1 MLVDILRLVFIAGG
15 LVFIFMLVQ
24 ACWQK
29 RCNGTFES
37 TPFWPVALI
46 GGVANF
52 LDTLGVGSFAV
63 KTACYKQF
71 KLIDDRLLPGT
82 LNGQCVLPT
91 VTQSLIF
98 VGAVAV
104 EPLTLISM
112 MIAAAAGA
120 AWGARHVASFDR
132 QTIRLVMA
140 VSLLVVAGLIFA
152 GLLGLFPVGG
162 DAMGL
167 TGYKLGIALFGN
179 FIFGVLMSTNALLP
193 SFMQSLMGYS
203 ALQSGLTAMPRG
215 VASLL
220 AFLVVPWFM
229 TRFSSRVLILV
240 GLGLTLAA
248 GWRMSGFDLSM
259 TAGPIMAAL
268 FVQGWGSGLLF
279 TPLGVQAFATID
291 PKYRTDAS
299 IVSAMMRNLGGS
311 AIISIMQA
319 LLLRDASLA
328 HARLAERVA
337 GGDPVMPWALPKA
350 MDPATLTGLQS
361 LNAEVTRQ
369 ASMISYVNIFSL
381 MIPTILVLTPL
392 VFLIG
397 RDRLRAPMVAHSE

>member
-1 MLVDILRLVFIAGG
+1 MLVDILRIIFIVGG
-15 LVFIFMLVQ
+15 LAFVFMLVQ

-29 RCNGTFES
+29 RCNGTLES

-71 KLIDDRLLPGT
+71 KLIDDRVLPGT

-98 VGAVAV
+98 IGAVAV

-140 VSLLVVAGLIFA
+140 ISLLVVAGLIFA

-167 TGYKLGIALFGN
+167 GGYKLAIALLGN
-179 FIFGVLMSTNALLP
+179 FIFGVLMNVGIGLFAPCMTLVYLLGMNP
-193 SFMQSLMGYS
+193 
-203 ALQSGLTAMPRG
+203 
-215 VASLL
+215 
-220 AFLVVPWFM
+220 
-229 TRFSSRVLILV
+229 
-240 GLGLTLAA
+240 LAA
-248 GWRMSGFDLSM
+248 FPIMMGSTAVLSVFSAGTFIRKGAFDAKAVL
-259 TAGPIMAAL
+259 AVAIFGPIGVVLAAML
-268 FVQGWGSGLLF
+268 VKSMDMEMLKWLVAFIVIYTSWTMYASWRAARRSPVQ
-279 TPLGVQAFATID
+279 
-291 PKYRTDAS
+291 
-299 IVSAMMRNLGGS
+299 
-311 AIISIMQA
+311 
-319 LLLRDASLA
+319 LA
-328 HARLAERVA
+328 VERA
-337 GGDPVMPWALPKA
+337 G
-350 MDPATLTGLQS
+350 
-361 LNAEVTRQ
+361 
-369 ASMISYVNIFSL
+369 
-381 MIPTILVLTPL
+381 
-392 VFLIG
+392 
-397 RDRLRAPMVAHSE
+397 

>member
-1 MLVDILRLVFIAGG
+1 MLVDILRIIFIAGG
-15 LVFIFMLVQ
+15 LAFVFMLVQ

-29 RCNGTFES
+29 KCNGTLES

-98 VGAVAV
+98 IGAVAV

-140 VSLLVVAGLIFA
+140 ISLLVVAGLIFA

-167 TGYKLGIALFGN
+167 SGYKLAIALLGN
-179 FIFGVLMSTNALLP
+179 FIFGGLMNVGIGLFAPCMTLVYLLGMNP
-193 SFMQSLMGYS
+193 
-203 ALQSGLTAMPRG
+203 
-215 VASLL
+215 
-220 AFLVVPWFM
+220 
-229 TRFSSRVLILV
+229 
-240 GLGLTLAA
+240 LAA
-248 GWRMSGFDLSM
+248 FPIMMGSTAVLSVFSAGTFIRKGAFDAKAVL
-259 TAGPIMAAL
+259 AVAIFGPIGVVLAAML
-268 FVQGWGSGLLF
+268 VKSMDMEMLKWL
-279 TPLGVQAFATID
+279 VAFIVIYTSWTM
-291 PKYRTDAS
+291 YAS
-299 IVSAMMRNLGGS
+299 WRA
-311 AIISIMQA
+311 
-319 LLLRDASLA
+319 
-328 HARLAERVA
+328 AR
-337 GGDPVMPWALPKA
+337 
-350 MDPATLTGLQS
+350 
-361 LNAEVTRQ
+361 
-369 ASMISYVNIFSL
+369 
-381 MIPTILVLTPL
+381 
-392 VFLIG
+392 
-397 RDRLRAPMVAHSE
+397 RAPVQLAVESAG

>member
-24 ACWQK
+24 ACWRKKQS
-29 RCNGTFES
+29 GSFEA

-71 KLIDDRLLPGT
+71 KLIDDRVLPGT

-112 MIAAAAGA
+112 MMAAAAGA

-140 VSLLVVAGLIFA
+140 ISLLVVAGLIFA

-167 TGYKLGIALFGN
+167 SGYKLAIALLGN
-179 FIFGVLMSTNALLP
+179 FIFGVLMNVGIGLFAPCMTLVYLLGMNP
-193 SFMQSLMGYS
+193 
-203 ALQSGLTAMPRG
+203 
-215 VASLL
+215 
-220 AFLVVPWFM
+220 
-229 TRFSSRVLILV
+229 
-240 GLGLTLAA
+240 LAA
-248 GWRMSGFDLSM
+248 F
-259 TAGPIMAAL
+259 PIMM
-268 FVQGWGSGLLF
+268 GSTAVLSVFSAGTFIRKGAFDAKAVLAVAIF
-279 TPLGVQAFATID
+279 GPLGVVLAAMLVKSMDMEMLKWLVAFIVIYTSWTM
-291 PKYRTDAS
+291 YAS
-299 IVSAMMRNLGGS
+299 WRAARRSPVQLTVESAG
-311 AIISIMQA
+311 
-319 LLLRDASLA
+319 
-328 HARLAERVA
+328 
-337 GGDPVMPWALPKA
+337 
-350 MDPATLTGLQS
+350 
-361 LNAEVTRQ
+361 
-369 ASMISYVNIFSL
+369 
-381 MIPTILVLTPL
+381 
-392 VFLIG
+392 
-397 RDRLRAPMVAHSE
+397 

>member
-29 RCNGTFES
+29 RCKGTFES

-162 DAMGL
+162 EAMGL
-167 TGYKLGIALFGN
+167 SGYKLVIALIGN
-179 FIFGVLMSTNALLP
+179 FIFGVLMNVGIGLFAPCMTLVYLLGMNP
-193 SFMQSLMGYS
+193 
-203 ALQSGLTAMPRG
+203 
-215 VASLL
+215 
-220 AFLVVPWFM
+220 
-229 TRFSSRVLILV
+229 
-240 GLGLTLAA
+240 LAA
-248 GWRMSGFDLSM
+248 F
-259 TAGPIMAAL
+259 PIMMGSTAVLSVFSAGTFIRKGAFDAKAVLAVAIFGPVGVVLAAML
-268 FVQGWGSGLLF
+268 VKSMDMEMLKWL
-279 TPLGVQAFATID
+279 VAFIVIYTSWTM
-291 PKYRTDAS
+291 YAS
-299 IVSAMMRNLGGS
+299 WRAARRPSA
-311 AIISIMQA
+311 Q
-319 LLLRDASLA
+319 LA
-328 HARLAERVA
+328 ADIA
-337 GGDPVMPWALPKA
+337 G
-350 MDPATLTGLQS
+350 
-361 LNAEVTRQ
+361 
-369 ASMISYVNIFSL
+369 
-381 MIPTILVLTPL
+381 
-392 VFLIG
+392 
-397 RDRLRAPMVAHSE
+397 

>member
-24 ACWQK
+24 ACWRKKQS
-29 RCNGTFES
+29 GSFEA

-71 KLIDDRLLPGT
+71 KLIDDRVLPGT

-104 EPLTLISM
+104 DPLTLISM
-112 MIAAAAGA
+112 MMAAAAGA

-140 VSLLVVAGLIFA
+140 ISLLVVAGLIFA

-167 TGYKLGIALFGN
+167 SGYKLAIALLGN
-179 FIFGVLMSTNALLP
+179 FIFGVLMNVGIGLFAPCMTLVYLLGMNP
-193 SFMQSLMGYS
+193 
-203 ALQSGLTAMPRG
+203 
-215 VASLL
+215 
-220 AFLVVPWFM
+220 
-229 TRFSSRVLILV
+229 
-240 GLGLTLAA
+240 LAA
-248 GWRMSGFDLSM
+248 FPIMMGSTAVLSVFSAGTFIRKGAFDAKAVL
-259 TAGPIMAAL
+259 AVAIFGPIGVVLAAML
-268 FVQGWGSGLLF
+268 VKSMDMEMLKWLVAFIVIYTSWTMYASWRAARRSPVQLA
-279 TPLGVQAFATID
+279 VE
-291 PKYRTDAS
+291 
-299 IVSAMMRNLGGS
+299 SAG
-311 AIISIMQA
+311 
-319 LLLRDASLA
+319 
-328 HARLAERVA
+328 
-337 GGDPVMPWALPKA
+337 
-350 MDPATLTGLQS
+350 
-361 LNAEVTRQ
+361 
-369 ASMISYVNIFSL
+369 
-381 MIPTILVLTPL
+381 
-392 VFLIG
+392 
-397 RDRLRAPMVAHSE
+397 

>member
-29 RCNGTFES
+29 RCNGTFEF

-162 DAMGL
+162 EAMGL
-167 TGYKLGIALFGN
+167 SGYKLVIALIGN
-179 FIFGVLMSTNALLP
+179 FIFGVLMNVGIGLFAPCMTLVYLLGMNP
-193 SFMQSLMGYS
+193 
-203 ALQSGLTAMPRG
+203 
-215 VASLL
+215 
-220 AFLVVPWFM
+220 
-229 TRFSSRVLILV
+229 
-240 GLGLTLAA
+240 LAA
-248 GWRMSGFDLSM
+248 F
-259 TAGPIMAAL
+259 PIMMGSTAVLSVFSAGTFIRKGAFDAKAVLAVAIFGPVGVVLAAML
-268 FVQGWGSGLLF
+268 VKSMDMAMLKWLVAFIVIYTSWTMYASWRAARRPSVQ
-279 TPLGVQAFATID
+279 
-291 PKYRTDAS
+291 
-299 IVSAMMRNLGGS
+299 
-311 AIISIMQA
+311 
-319 LLLRDASLA
+319 LA
-328 HARLAERVA
+328 ADIA
-337 GGDPVMPWALPKA
+337 G
-350 MDPATLTGLQS
+350 
-361 LNAEVTRQ
+361 
-369 ASMISYVNIFSL
+369 
-381 MIPTILVLTPL
+381 
-392 VFLIG
+392 
-397 RDRLRAPMVAHSE
+397 

>member
-112 MIAAAAGA
+112 IIAAAAGA

-162 DAMGL
+162 EAMGL
-167 TGYKLGIALFGN
+167 SGYKLVIALIGN
-179 FIFGVLMSTNALLP
+179 FIFGVLMNVGIGLFAPCMTLVYLLGMNP
-193 SFMQSLMGYS
+193 
-203 ALQSGLTAMPRG
+203 
-215 VASLL
+215 
-220 AFLVVPWFM
+220 
-229 TRFSSRVLILV
+229 
-240 GLGLTLAA
+240 LAA
-248 GWRMSGFDLSM
+248 F
-259 TAGPIMAAL
+259 PIMMGSTAVLSVFSAGTFIRKGAFDAKAVLAVAIFGPVGVVLAAML
-268 FVQGWGSGLLF
+268 VKSMDMEMLKWLVAFIVIYTSWTMYASWRAARRSPVQL
-279 TPLGVQAFATID
+279 TVE
-291 PKYRTDAS
+291 
-299 IVSAMMRNLGGS
+299 SAG
-311 AIISIMQA
+311 
-319 LLLRDASLA
+319 
-328 HARLAERVA
+328 
-337 GGDPVMPWALPKA
+337 
-350 MDPATLTGLQS
+350 
-361 LNAEVTRQ
+361 
-369 ASMISYVNIFSL
+369 
-381 MIPTILVLTPL
+381 
-392 VFLIG
+392 
-397 RDRLRAPMVAHSE
+397 

>member
-24 ACWQK
+24 ACWRKKQS
-29 RCNGTFES
+29 GSFEA

-71 KLIDDRLLPGT
+71 KLIDDRVLPGT

-112 MIAAAAGA
+112 MMAAAAGA

-140 VSLLVVAGLIFA
+140 ISLLVVAGLIFA

-167 TGYKLGIALFGN
+167 SGYKLAIALLGN
-179 FIFGVLMSTNALLP
+179 FIFGVLMNVGIGLFAPCMTLVYLLGMNP
-193 SFMQSLMGYS
+193 
-203 ALQSGLTAMPRG
+203 
-215 VASLL
+215 
-220 AFLVVPWFM
+220 
-229 TRFSSRVLILV
+229 
-240 GLGLTLAA
+240 LAA
-248 GWRMSGFDLSM
+248 FPIMMGSTAVLSVFSAGTFIRKGAFDAKAVL
-259 TAGPIMAAL
+259 AVAIFGPIGVVLAAML
-268 FVQGWGSGLLF
+268 VKSMDMEMLKWLVAFIVIYTSWTMYASWRAARRSPVQLA
-279 TPLGVQAFATID
+279 VE
-291 PKYRTDAS
+291 
-299 IVSAMMRNLGGS
+299 SAG
-311 AIISIMQA
+311 
-319 LLLRDASLA
+319 
-328 HARLAERVA
+328 
-337 GGDPVMPWALPKA
+337 
-350 MDPATLTGLQS
+350 
-361 LNAEVTRQ
+361 
-369 ASMISYVNIFSL
+369 
-381 MIPTILVLTPL
+381 
-392 VFLIG
+392 
-397 RDRLRAPMVAHSE
+397 

>member
-1 MLVDILRLVFIAGG
+1 MLVDILRIIFIAGG
-15 LVFIFMLVQ
+15 LAFVFMLVQ

-29 RCNGTFES
+29 RCNGTLES

-71 KLIDDRLLPGT
+71 KLIDDRVLPGT

-98 VGAVAV
+98 IGAVAV

-140 VSLLVVAGLIFA
+140 ISLLVVAGLIFA

-167 TGYKLGIALFGN
+167 SGYKLAIALLGN
-179 FIFGVLMSTNALLP
+179 FIFGVLMNVGIGLFAPCMTLVYLLGMNP
-193 SFMQSLMGYS
+193 
-203 ALQSGLTAMPRG
+203 
-215 VASLL
+215 
-220 AFLVVPWFM
+220 
-229 TRFSSRVLILV
+229 
-240 GLGLTLAA
+240 LAA
-248 GWRMSGFDLSM
+248 FPIMMGSTAVLSVFSAGTFIRKGAFDAKAVL
-259 TAGPIMAAL
+259 AVAIFGPIGVVLAAML
-268 FVQGWGSGLLF
+268 VKSMDMEMLKWLVAFIVIYTSWTMYASWRAARRSPVQ
-279 TPLGVQAFATID
+279 
-291 PKYRTDAS
+291 
-299 IVSAMMRNLGGS
+299 
-311 AIISIMQA
+311 
-319 LLLRDASLA
+319 LA
-328 HARLAERVA
+328 VERA
-337 GGDPVMPWALPKA
+337 G
-350 MDPATLTGLQS
+350 
-361 LNAEVTRQ
+361 
-369 ASMISYVNIFSL
+369 
-381 MIPTILVLTPL
+381 
-392 VFLIG
+392 
-397 RDRLRAPMVAHSE
+397 

>member
-15 LVFIFMLVQ
+15 LVFVFMLVQ
-24 ACWQK
+24 ACWRKKQS
-29 RCNGTFES
+29 GSFEA

-71 KLIDDRLLPGT
+71 KLIDDRVLPGT

-112 MIAAAAGA
+112 MMAAAAGA

-140 VSLLVVAGLIFA
+140 ISLLVVAGLIFA

-167 TGYKLGIALFGN
+167 SGYKLAIALLGN
-179 FIFGVLMSTNALLP
+179 FIFGVLMNVGIGLFAPCMTLVYLLGMNP
-193 SFMQSLMGYS
+193 
-203 ALQSGLTAMPRG
+203 
-215 VASLL
+215 
-220 AFLVVPWFM
+220 
-229 TRFSSRVLILV
+229 
-240 GLGLTLAA
+240 LAA
-248 GWRMSGFDLSM
+248 FPIMMGSTAVLSVFSAGTFIRKGAFDAKAVL
-259 TAGPIMAAL
+259 AVAIFGPIGVMLAAML
-268 FVQGWGSGLLF
+268 VKSMDMEMLKWLVAFIVIYTSWTMYASWRAARRSPVQL
-279 TPLGVQAFATID
+279 TVE
-291 PKYRTDAS
+291 
-299 IVSAMMRNLGGS
+299 SAG
-311 AIISIMQA
+311 
-319 LLLRDASLA
+319 
-328 HARLAERVA
+328 
-337 GGDPVMPWALPKA
+337 
-350 MDPATLTGLQS
+350 
-361 LNAEVTRQ
+361 
-369 ASMISYVNIFSL
+369 
-381 MIPTILVLTPL
+381 
-392 VFLIG
+392 
-397 RDRLRAPMVAHSE
+397 

>member
-1 MLVDILRLVFIAGG
+1 MLVDILRIIFITGG
-15 LVFIFMLVQ
+15 LAFVFMLVQ

-29 RCNGTFES
+29 RCNGTLES

-71 KLIDDRLLPGT
+71 KLIDDRVLPGT

-98 VGAVAV
+98 IGAVAV

-140 VSLLVVAGLIFA
+140 ISLLVVAGLIFA

-167 TGYKLGIALFGN
+167 SGYKLAIALLGN
-179 FIFGVLMSTNALLP
+179 FIFGVLMNVGIGLFAPCMTLVYLLGMNP
-193 SFMQSLMGYS
+193 
-203 ALQSGLTAMPRG
+203 
-215 VASLL
+215 
-220 AFLVVPWFM
+220 
-229 TRFSSRVLILV
+229 
-240 GLGLTLAA
+240 LAA
-248 GWRMSGFDLSM
+248 FPIMMGSTAVLSVFSAGTFIRKGAFDAKAVL
-259 TAGPIMAAL
+259 AVAIFGPIGVVLAAML
-268 FVQGWGSGLLF
+268 VKSMDMEMLKWLVAFIVIYTSWTMYASWRAARRSPVQLA
-279 TPLGVQAFATID
+279 VE
-291 PKYRTDAS
+291 
-299 IVSAMMRNLGGS
+299 SAG
-311 AIISIMQA
+311 
-319 LLLRDASLA
+319 
-328 HARLAERVA
+328 
-337 GGDPVMPWALPKA
+337 
-350 MDPATLTGLQS
+350 
-361 LNAEVTRQ
+361 
-369 ASMISYVNIFSL
+369 
-381 MIPTILVLTPL
+381 
-392 VFLIG
+392 
-397 RDRLRAPMVAHSE
+397 

>member
-24 ACWQK
+24 ACWRKKQS
-29 RCNGTFES
+29 GSFEA

-71 KLIDDRLLPGT
+71 KLIDDRVLPGT

-104 EPLTLISM
+104 EPLTLLSM
-112 MIAAAAGA
+112 MMAAAAGA

-140 VSLLVVAGLIFA
+140 ISLLVVAGLIFA

-167 TGYKLGIALFGN
+167 SGYKLAIALLGN
-179 FIFGVLMSTNALLP
+179 FIFGVLMNVGIGLFAPCMTLVYLLGMNP
-193 SFMQSLMGYS
+193 
-203 ALQSGLTAMPRG
+203 
-215 VASLL
+215 
-220 AFLVVPWFM
+220 
-229 TRFSSRVLILV
+229 
-240 GLGLTLAA
+240 LAA
-248 GWRMSGFDLSM
+248 FPIMMGSTAVLSVFSAGTFIRKGAFDAKAVL
-259 TAGPIMAAL
+259 AVAIFGPIGVVLAAML
-268 FVQGWGSGLLF
+268 VKSMDMEMLKWLVAFIVIYTSWTMYASWRAARRSSVQLA
-279 TPLGVQAFATID
+279 VE
-291 PKYRTDAS
+291 
-299 IVSAMMRNLGGS
+299 SAG
-311 AIISIMQA
+311 
-319 LLLRDASLA
+319 
-328 HARLAERVA
+328 
-337 GGDPVMPWALPKA
+337 
-350 MDPATLTGLQS
+350 
-361 LNAEVTRQ
+361 
-369 ASMISYVNIFSL
+369 
-381 MIPTILVLTPL
+381 
-392 VFLIG
+392 
-397 RDRLRAPMVAHSE
+397 

>member
-24 ACWQK
+24 ACWRKKQS
-29 RCNGTFES
+29 GSFEA

-71 KLIDDRLLPGT
+71 KLIDDRVLPGT

-104 EPLTLISM
+104 DPLTLISM
-112 MIAAAAGA
+112 MMAAAAGA

-140 VSLLVVAGLIFA
+140 ISLLVVAGLIFA

-167 TGYKLGIALFGN
+167 NGYKLAIALLGN
-179 FIFGVLMSTNALLP
+179 FIFGVLMNVGIGLFAPCMTLVYLLGMNPLAAFPIMMGSTAVL
-193 SFMQSLMGYS
+193 SVFS
-203 ALQSGLTAMPRG
+203 AGTFIRKGAFDAKAVLAVAIFGPIGVVLAAMLVKSMDMEMLKWL
-215 VASLL
+215 VAFIVIYTSWTMY
-220 AFLVVPWFM
+220 ASWRAARRSPVQ
-229 TRFSSRVLILV
+229 
-240 GLGLTLAA
+240 LTLESA
-248 GWRMSGFDLSM
+248 G
-259 TAGPIMAAL
+259 
-268 FVQGWGSGLLF
+268 
-279 TPLGVQAFATID
+279 
-291 PKYRTDAS
+291 
-299 IVSAMMRNLGGS
+299 
-311 AIISIMQA
+311 
-319 LLLRDASLA
+319 
-328 HARLAERVA
+328 
-337 GGDPVMPWALPKA
+337 
-350 MDPATLTGLQS
+350 
-361 LNAEVTRQ
+361 
-369 ASMISYVNIFSL
+369 
-381 MIPTILVLTPL
+381 
-392 VFLIG
+392 
-397 RDRLRAPMVAHSE
+397 

>member
-24 ACWQK
+24 ACWRKKQS
-29 RCNGTFES
+29 GSFET

-71 KLIDDRLLPGT
+71 KLIDDRVLPGT

-112 MIAAAAGA
+112 MMAAAAGA

-140 VSLLVVAGLIFA
+140 ISLLVVAGLIFA

-167 TGYKLGIALFGN
+167 SGYKLAIALLGN
-179 FIFGVLMSTNALLP
+179 FIFGVLMNVGIGLFAPCMTLVYLLGMNP
-193 SFMQSLMGYS
+193 
-203 ALQSGLTAMPRG
+203 
-215 VASLL
+215 
-220 AFLVVPWFM
+220 
-229 TRFSSRVLILV
+229 
-240 GLGLTLAA
+240 LAA
-248 GWRMSGFDLSM
+248 FPIMMGSTAVLSVFSAGTFIRKGAFDAKAVL
-259 TAGPIMAAL
+259 AVAIFGPIGVVLAAML
-268 FVQGWGSGLLF
+268 VKSMDMEMLKWLVAFIVIYTSWTMYASWRAARRSPVQL
-279 TPLGVQAFATID
+279 TVE
-291 PKYRTDAS
+291 
-299 IVSAMMRNLGGS
+299 SAG
-311 AIISIMQA
+311 
-319 LLLRDASLA
+319 
-328 HARLAERVA
+328 
-337 GGDPVMPWALPKA
+337 
-350 MDPATLTGLQS
+350 
-361 LNAEVTRQ
+361 
-369 ASMISYVNIFSL
+369 
-381 MIPTILVLTPL
+381 
-392 VFLIG
+392 
-397 RDRLRAPMVAHSE
+397 

>member
-24 ACWQK
+24 ACWRKKQS
-29 RCNGTFES
+29 GSFET

-71 KLIDDRLLPGT
+71 KLIDDRVLPGT

-104 EPLTLISM
+104 DPLTLISM
-112 MIAAAAGA
+112 MMAAAAGA

-140 VSLLVVAGLIFA
+140 ISLLVVAGLIFA

-167 TGYKLGIALFGN
+167 SGYKLAIALLGN
-179 FIFGVLMSTNALLP
+179 FIFGVLMNVGIGLFAPCMTLVYLLGMNP
-193 SFMQSLMGYS
+193 
-203 ALQSGLTAMPRG
+203 
-215 VASLL
+215 
-220 AFLVVPWFM
+220 
-229 TRFSSRVLILV
+229 
-240 GLGLTLAA
+240 LAA
-248 GWRMSGFDLSM
+248 FPIMMGSTAVLSVFSAGTFIRKGAFDAKAVL
-259 TAGPIMAAL
+259 AVAIFGPIGVVLAAML
-268 FVQGWGSGLLF
+268 VKSMDMEMLKWLVAFIVIYTSWTMYASWRAARRSPVQLA
-279 TPLGVQAFATID
+279 VE
-291 PKYRTDAS
+291 
-299 IVSAMMRNLGGS
+299 SAG
-311 AIISIMQA
+311 
-319 LLLRDASLA
+319 
-328 HARLAERVA
+328 
-337 GGDPVMPWALPKA
+337 
-350 MDPATLTGLQS
+350 
-361 LNAEVTRQ
+361 
-369 ASMISYVNIFSL
+369 
-381 MIPTILVLTPL
+381 
-392 VFLIG
+392 
-397 RDRLRAPMVAHSE
+397 

>member
-1 MLVDILRLVFIAGG
+1 MLVDILRIIFIAGG
-15 LVFIFMLVQ
+15 LAFVFMLVQ

-29 RCNGTFES
+29 RCNGTLES

-71 KLIDDRLLPGT
+71 KLIDDRVLPGT

-98 VGAVAV
+98 IGAVAV

-140 VSLLVVAGLIFA
+140 ISLLVVAGLIFA

-167 TGYKLGIALFGN
+167 GGYKLAIALLGN
-179 FIFGVLMSTNALLP
+179 FIFGVLMNVGIGLFAPCMTLVYLLGMNP
-193 SFMQSLMGYS
+193 
-203 ALQSGLTAMPRG
+203 
-215 VASLL
+215 
-220 AFLVVPWFM
+220 
-229 TRFSSRVLILV
+229 
-240 GLGLTLAA
+240 LAA
-248 GWRMSGFDLSM
+248 FPIMMGSTAVLSVFSAGTFIRKGAFDAKAVL
-259 TAGPIMAAL
+259 AVAIFGPIGVVLAAML
-268 FVQGWGSGLLF
+268 VKSMDMEMLKWL
-279 TPLGVQAFATID
+279 VAFIVIYTSWTM
-291 PKYRTDAS
+291 YAS
-299 IVSAMMRNLGGS
+299 WRA
-311 AIISIMQA
+311 
-319 LLLRDASLA
+319 
-328 HARLAERVA
+328 AR
-337 GGDPVMPWALPKA
+337 
-350 MDPATLTGLQS
+350 
-361 LNAEVTRQ
+361 
-369 ASMISYVNIFSL
+369 
-381 MIPTILVLTPL
+381 
-392 VFLIG
+392 
-397 RDRLRAPMVAHSE
+397 RAPVQLAVESAG

>member
-24 ACWQK
+24 ACWRKKQS
-29 RCNGTFES
+29 GSFEA

-71 KLIDDRLLPGT
+71 KLIDDRVLPGT

-112 MIAAAAGA
+112 MMAAAAGA

-140 VSLLVVAGLIFA
+140 ISLLVVAGLIFA

-167 TGYKLGIALFGN
+167 SGYKLAIALLGN
-179 FIFGVLMSTNALLP
+179 FIFGVLMNVGIGLFAPCMTLVYLLGMNP
-193 SFMQSLMGYS
+193 
-203 ALQSGLTAMPRG
+203 
-215 VASLL
+215 
-220 AFLVVPWFM
+220 
-229 TRFSSRVLILV
+229 
-240 GLGLTLAA
+240 LAA
-248 GWRMSGFDLSM
+248 FPIMMGSTAVLSVFSAGTFIRKGAFDAKAVL
-259 TAGPIMAAL
+259 AVAIFGPIGVVLAAML
-268 FVQGWGSGLLF
+268 VKSMDMEMLKWL
-279 TPLGVQAFATID
+279 VAFIVIYTSWTM
-291 PKYRTDAS
+291 YAS
-299 IVSAMMRNLGGS
+299 WRA
-311 AIISIMQA
+311 
-319 LLLRDASLA
+319 
-328 HARLAERVA
+328 AR
-337 GGDPVMPWALPKA
+337 
-350 MDPATLTGLQS
+350 
-361 LNAEVTRQ
+361 
-369 ASMISYVNIFSL
+369 
-381 MIPTILVLTPL
+381 
-392 VFLIG
+392 
-397 RDRLRAPMVAHSE
+397 RAPVQLAVESAG

>member
-24 ACWQK
+24 ACWRKKQS
-29 RCNGTFES
+29 GSFEA

-71 KLIDDRLLPGT
+71 KLIDDRVLPGT

-112 MIAAAAGA
+112 MMAAAAGA

-140 VSLLVVAGLIFA
+140 ISLLVVAGLIFA

-167 TGYKLGIALFGN
+167 SGYKLAIALLGN
-179 FIFGVLMSTNALLP
+179 FIFGVLMNVGIGLFAPCMTLVYLLGMNP
-193 SFMQSLMGYS
+193 
-203 ALQSGLTAMPRG
+203 
-215 VASLL
+215 
-220 AFLVVPWFM
+220 
-229 TRFSSRVLILV
+229 
-240 GLGLTLAA
+240 LAA
-248 GWRMSGFDLSM
+248 FPIMMGSTAVLSVFSAGTFIRKGAFDAKAVL
-259 TAGPIMAAL
+259 AVAIFGPIGVVLAAML
-268 FVQGWGSGLLF
+268 VKSMDMEMLKWLVAFIVIYTSWTMYASWRAARRSLVQL
-279 TPLGVQAFATID
+279 TVE
-291 PKYRTDAS
+291 
-299 IVSAMMRNLGGS
+299 SAG
-311 AIISIMQA
+311 
-319 LLLRDASLA
+319 
-328 HARLAERVA
+328 
-337 GGDPVMPWALPKA
+337 
-350 MDPATLTGLQS
+350 
-361 LNAEVTRQ
+361 
-369 ASMISYVNIFSL
+369 
-381 MIPTILVLTPL
+381 
-392 VFLIG
+392 
-397 RDRLRAPMVAHSE
+397 

>member
-24 ACWQK
+24 ACWRKKQS
-29 RCNGTFES
+29 GSFEA

-71 KLIDDRLLPGT
+71 KLIDDRVLPGT

-104 EPLTLISM
+104 DPLTLISM
-112 MIAAAAGA
+112 MMAAAAGA

-140 VSLLVVAGLIFA
+140 ISLLVVAGLIFA

-167 TGYKLGIALFGN
+167 SGYKLAIALLGN
-179 FIFGVLMSTNALLP
+179 FIFGVLMNVGIGLFAPCMTLVYLLGMNP
-193 SFMQSLMGYS
+193 
-203 ALQSGLTAMPRG
+203 
-215 VASLL
+215 
-220 AFLVVPWFM
+220 
-229 TRFSSRVLILV
+229 
-240 GLGLTLAA
+240 LAA
-248 GWRMSGFDLSM
+248 FPIMMGSTAVLSVFSAGTFIRKGAFDAKAVL
-259 TAGPIMAAL
+259 AVAIFGPIGVVLAAMLVKSMDMAMLKWLVA
-268 FVQGWGSGLLF
+268 FIVIYTSWTMYASWRAARRSPVQLA
-279 TPLGVQAFATID
+279 VE
-291 PKYRTDAS
+291 
-299 IVSAMMRNLGGS
+299 SAG
-311 AIISIMQA
+311 
-319 LLLRDASLA
+319 
-328 HARLAERVA
+328 
-337 GGDPVMPWALPKA
+337 
-350 MDPATLTGLQS
+350 
-361 LNAEVTRQ
+361 
-369 ASMISYVNIFSL
+369 
-381 MIPTILVLTPL
+381 
-392 VFLIG
+392 
-397 RDRLRAPMVAHSE
+397 

>member
-24 ACWQK
+24 ACWRKKQS
-29 RCNGTFES
+29 GSFEA

-71 KLIDDRLLPGT
+71 KLIDDRVLPGT

-112 MIAAAAGA
+112 MMAAAAGA

-140 VSLLVVAGLIFA
+140 ISLLVVAGLIFA

-167 TGYKLGIALFGN
+167 SGYKLAIALLGN
-179 FIFGVLMSTNALLP
+179 VIFGVLMNVGIGLFAPCMTLVYLLGMNP
-193 SFMQSLMGYS
+193 
-203 ALQSGLTAMPRG
+203 
-215 VASLL
+215 
-220 AFLVVPWFM
+220 
-229 TRFSSRVLILV
+229 
-240 GLGLTLAA
+240 LAA
-248 GWRMSGFDLSM
+248 FPIMMGSTAVLSVFSAGTFIRKGAFDAKAVL
-259 TAGPIMAAL
+259 AVAIFGPIGVVLAAML
-268 FVQGWGSGLLF
+268 VKSMDMEMLKWLVAFIVIYTSWTMYASWRAARRSPVQLA
-279 TPLGVQAFATID
+279 VE
-291 PKYRTDAS
+291 
-299 IVSAMMRNLGGS
+299 SAG
-311 AIISIMQA
+311 
-319 LLLRDASLA
+319 
-328 HARLAERVA
+328 
-337 GGDPVMPWALPKA
+337 
-350 MDPATLTGLQS
+350 
-361 LNAEVTRQ
+361 
-369 ASMISYVNIFSL
+369 
-381 MIPTILVLTPL
+381 
-392 VFLIG
+392 
-397 RDRLRAPMVAHSE
+397 

>member
-24 ACWQK
+24 ACWRKKQS
-29 RCNGTFES
+29 GSFEA

-46 GGVANF
+46 GGIANF

-71 KLIDDRLLPGT
+71 KLIDDRVLPGT

-112 MIAAAAGA
+112 MMAAAAGA

-140 VSLLVVAGLIFA
+140 ISLLVVAGLIFA

-167 TGYKLGIALFGN
+167 SGYKLAIALFGN
-179 FIFGVLMSTNALLP
+179 FIFGVLMNVGIGLFAPCMTLVYLLGMNP
-193 SFMQSLMGYS
+193 
-203 ALQSGLTAMPRG
+203 
-215 VASLL
+215 
-220 AFLVVPWFM
+220 
-229 TRFSSRVLILV
+229 
-240 GLGLTLAA
+240 LAA
-248 GWRMSGFDLSM
+248 FPIMMGSTAVLSVFSAGTFIRKGAFDAKAVL
-259 TAGPIMAAL
+259 AVAIFGPIGVVLAAMLVKSMDMAMLKWLVA
-268 FVQGWGSGLLF
+268 FIVIYTSWTMYASWRAARRSSVQL
-279 TPLGVQAFATID
+279 TME
-291 PKYRTDAS
+291 
-299 IVSAMMRNLGGS
+299 SAG
-311 AIISIMQA
+311 
-319 LLLRDASLA
+319 
-328 HARLAERVA
+328 
-337 GGDPVMPWALPKA
+337 
-350 MDPATLTGLQS
+350 
-361 LNAEVTRQ
+361 
-369 ASMISYVNIFSL
+369 
-381 MIPTILVLTPL
+381 
-392 VFLIG
+392 
-397 RDRLRAPMVAHSE
+397 

>member
-24 ACWQK
+24 ACWRKKQS
-29 RCNGTFES
+29 GSFET

-71 KLIDDRLLPGT
+71 KLIDDRVLPGT

-98 VGAVAV
+98 IGAVAV

-140 VSLLVVAGLIFA
+140 ISLLVVAGLIFA

-167 TGYKLGIALFGN
+167 SGYKLAIALLGN
-179 FIFGVLMSTNALLP
+179 FIFGVLMNVGIGLFAPCMTLVYLLGMNP
-193 SFMQSLMGYS
+193 
-203 ALQSGLTAMPRG
+203 
-215 VASLL
+215 
-220 AFLVVPWFM
+220 
-229 TRFSSRVLILV
+229 
-240 GLGLTLAA
+240 LAA
-248 GWRMSGFDLSM
+248 FPIMMGSTAVLSVFSAGTFIRKGAFDAKAVL
-259 TAGPIMAAL
+259 AVAIFGPIGVVLAAML
-268 FVQGWGSGLLF
+268 VKSMDMEMLKWLVAFIVIYTSWTMYASWRAARRSPVQ
-279 TPLGVQAFATID
+279 
-291 PKYRTDAS
+291 
-299 IVSAMMRNLGGS
+299 
-311 AIISIMQA
+311 
-319 LLLRDASLA
+319 LA
-328 HARLAERVA
+328 VENA
-337 GGDPVMPWALPKA
+337 G
-350 MDPATLTGLQS
+350 
-361 LNAEVTRQ
+361 
-369 ASMISYVNIFSL
+369 
-381 MIPTILVLTPL
+381 
-392 VFLIG
+392 
-397 RDRLRAPMVAHSE
+397 

>member
-24 ACWQK
+24 ACWRKKQS
-29 RCNGTFES
+29 GSFEA

-71 KLIDDRLLPGT
+71 KLIDDRVLPGT

-112 MIAAAAGA
+112 MMAAAAGA

-140 VSLLVVAGLIFA
+140 ISLLVVAGLIFA

-167 TGYKLGIALFGN
+167 SGYKLAIALLGN
-179 FIFGVLMSTNALLP
+179 FIFGVLMNVGIGLFAPCMTLVYLLGMNP
-193 SFMQSLMGYS
+193 
-203 ALQSGLTAMPRG
+203 
-215 VASLL
+215 
-220 AFLVVPWFM
+220 
-229 TRFSSRVLILV
+229 
-240 GLGLTLAA
+240 LAA
-248 GWRMSGFDLSM
+248 FPIMMGSTAVLSVFSAGTFIRKGAFDAKAVL
-259 TAGPIMAAL
+259 AVAIFGPIGVVLAAMLVKSMDMAML
-268 FVQGWGSGLLF
+268 KWLV
-279 TPLGVQAFATID
+279 AFIVIYTSWTM
-291 PKYRTDAS
+291 YAS
-299 IVSAMMRNLGGS
+299 WRA
-311 AIISIMQA
+311 
-319 LLLRDASLA
+319 
-328 HARLAERVA
+328 AR
-337 GGDPVMPWALPKA
+337 
-350 MDPATLTGLQS
+350 
-361 LNAEVTRQ
+361 
-369 ASMISYVNIFSL
+369 
-381 MIPTILVLTPL
+381 
-392 VFLIG
+392 
-397 RDRLRAPMVAHSE
+397 RAPVQLAVESAG

>member
-24 ACWQK
+24 ACWRKKQS
-29 RCNGTFES
+29 GSFEA

-71 KLIDDRLLPGT
+71 KLIDDRVLPGT

-104 EPLTLISM
+104 DPLTLISM
-112 MIAAAAGA
+112 MMAAAAGA

-140 VSLLVVAGLIFA
+140 ISLLVVAGLIFA

-167 TGYKLGIALFGN
+167 SGYKLAIALLGN
-179 FIFGVLMSTNALLP
+179 FIFGVLMNVGIGLFAPCMTLVYLLGMNP
-193 SFMQSLMGYS
+193 
-203 ALQSGLTAMPRG
+203 
-215 VASLL
+215 
-220 AFLVVPWFM
+220 
-229 TRFSSRVLILV
+229 
-240 GLGLTLAA
+240 LAA
-248 GWRMSGFDLSM
+248 FPIMMGSTAVLSVFSAGTFIRKGAFDAKAVL
-259 TAGPIMAAL
+259 AEAIFGPIGVVLAAML
-268 FVQGWGSGLLF
+268 VKSMDMEMLKWLVAFIVIYTSWTMYASWRAARRSPVQL
-279 TPLGVQAFATID
+279 TVE
-291 PKYRTDAS
+291 
-299 IVSAMMRNLGGS
+299 SAG
-311 AIISIMQA
+311 
-319 LLLRDASLA
+319 
-328 HARLAERVA
+328 
-337 GGDPVMPWALPKA
+337 
-350 MDPATLTGLQS
+350 
-361 LNAEVTRQ
+361 
-369 ASMISYVNIFSL
+369 
-381 MIPTILVLTPL
+381 
-392 VFLIG
+392 
-397 RDRLRAPMVAHSE
+397 

>member
-24 ACWQK
+24 ACLRKKQS
-29 RCNGTFES
+29 GSFEA

-71 KLIDDRLLPGT
+71 KLIDDRVLPGT

-112 MIAAAAGA
+112 MMAAAAGA

-140 VSLLVVAGLIFA
+140 ISLLVVAGLIFA

-162 DAMGL
+162 DVMGL
-167 TGYKLGIALFGN
+167 SGYKLATALLGN
-179 FIFGVLMSTNALLP
+179 FIFGVLMNVGIGLFAPCMTLVYLLGMNP
-193 SFMQSLMGYS
+193 
-203 ALQSGLTAMPRG
+203 
-215 VASLL
+215 
-220 AFLVVPWFM
+220 
-229 TRFSSRVLILV
+229 
-240 GLGLTLAA
+240 LAA
-248 GWRMSGFDLSM
+248 FPIMMGSTAVLSVFSAGTFIRKGAFDAKAVL
-259 TAGPIMAAL
+259 AVAIFGPIGVVLAAML
-268 FVQGWGSGLLF
+268 VKSMDMEMLKWLVAFIVIYTSWTMYASWRAARRSPVQL
-279 TPLGVQAFATID
+279 TVE
-291 PKYRTDAS
+291 
-299 IVSAMMRNLGGS
+299 SAG
-311 AIISIMQA
+311 
-319 LLLRDASLA
+319 
-328 HARLAERVA
+328 
-337 GGDPVMPWALPKA
+337 
-350 MDPATLTGLQS
+350 
-361 LNAEVTRQ
+361 
-369 ASMISYVNIFSL
+369 
-381 MIPTILVLTPL
+381 
-392 VFLIG
+392 
-397 RDRLRAPMVAHSE
+397 

>member
-24 ACWQK
+24 ACWRKKQS
-29 RCNGTFES
+29 GSFEA

-71 KLIDDRLLPGT
+71 KLIDDRVLPGT

-112 MIAAAAGA
+112 MMAAAAGA

-140 VSLLVVAGLIFA
+140 ISLLVVAGLIFA

-167 TGYKLGIALFGN
+167 SGYKLAIALLGN
-179 FIFGVLMSTNALLP
+179 FIFGVLMNVGIGLFAPCMTLVYLLGMNP
-193 SFMQSLMGYS
+193 
-203 ALQSGLTAMPRG
+203 
-215 VASLL
+215 
-220 AFLVVPWFM
+220 
-229 TRFSSRVLILV
+229 
-240 GLGLTLAA
+240 LAA
-248 GWRMSGFDLSM
+248 FPIMMGSTAVLSVFSAGTFIRKGAFDAKAVL
-259 TAGPIMAAL
+259 AVAIFGPIGVVLAAML
-268 FVQGWGSGLLF
+268 VKSMDMEMLKWLVAFIVIYTSWTMYASWRAVRRSPVQL
-279 TPLGVQAFATID
+279 TVE
-291 PKYRTDAS
+291 
-299 IVSAMMRNLGGS
+299 SAG
-311 AIISIMQA
+311 
-319 LLLRDASLA
+319 
-328 HARLAERVA
+328 
-337 GGDPVMPWALPKA
+337 
-350 MDPATLTGLQS
+350 
-361 LNAEVTRQ
+361 
-369 ASMISYVNIFSL
+369 
-381 MIPTILVLTPL
+381 
-392 VFLIG
+392 
-397 RDRLRAPMVAHSE
+397 

>member
-1 MLVDILRLVFIAGG
+1 MLVDILRIIFIAGG
-15 LVFIFMLVQ
+15 LAFVFMLVQ

-29 RCNGTFES
+29 RCNGTLES

-98 VGAVAV
+98 IGAVAV

-140 VSLLVVAGLIFA
+140 ISLLVVAGLIFA

-167 TGYKLGIALFGN
+167 SGYKLAIALLGN
-179 FIFGVLMSTNALLP
+179 FIFGGLMNVGIGLFAPCMTLVYLLGMNP
-193 SFMQSLMGYS
+193 
-203 ALQSGLTAMPRG
+203 
-215 VASLL
+215 
-220 AFLVVPWFM
+220 
-229 TRFSSRVLILV
+229 
-240 GLGLTLAA
+240 LAA
-248 GWRMSGFDLSM
+248 FPIMMGSTAVLSVFSAGTFIRKGAFDAKAVL
-259 TAGPIMAAL
+259 AVAIFGPIGVVLAAML
-268 FVQGWGSGLLF
+268 VKSMDMEMLKWL
-279 TPLGVQAFATID
+279 VAFIVIYTSWTM
-291 PKYRTDAS
+291 YAS
-299 IVSAMMRNLGGS
+299 WRA
-311 AIISIMQA
+311 
-319 LLLRDASLA
+319 
-328 HARLAERVA
+328 AR
-337 GGDPVMPWALPKA
+337 
-350 MDPATLTGLQS
+350 
-361 LNAEVTRQ
+361 
-369 ASMISYVNIFSL
+369 
-381 MIPTILVLTPL
+381 
-392 VFLIG
+392 
-397 RDRLRAPMVAHSE
+397 RAPVQLAVESAG

>member
-71 KLIDDRLLPGT
+71 KLIDDRVLPGT

-104 EPLTLISM
+104 DPLTLISM
-112 MIAAAAGA
+112 MMAAAAGA

-140 VSLLVVAGLIFA
+140 ISLLVVAGLIFA

-167 TGYKLGIALFGN
+167 SGYKLAIALLGN
-179 FIFGVLMSTNALLP
+179 FIFGVLMNVGIGLFAPCMTLVYLLGMNP
-193 SFMQSLMGYS
+193 
-203 ALQSGLTAMPRG
+203 
-215 VASLL
+215 
-220 AFLVVPWFM
+220 
-229 TRFSSRVLILV
+229 
-240 GLGLTLAA
+240 LAA
-248 GWRMSGFDLSM
+248 FPIMMGSTAVLSVFSAGTFIRKGAFDAKAVL
-259 TAGPIMAAL
+259 AVAIFGPIGVMLAAML
-268 FVQGWGSGLLF
+268 VKSMDMEMLKWLVAFIVIYTSWTMYASWRAARRSSVQLA
-279 TPLGVQAFATID
+279 VE
-291 PKYRTDAS
+291 
-299 IVSAMMRNLGGS
+299 SAG
-311 AIISIMQA
+311 
-319 LLLRDASLA
+319 
-328 HARLAERVA
+328 
-337 GGDPVMPWALPKA
+337 
-350 MDPATLTGLQS
+350 
-361 LNAEVTRQ
+361 
-369 ASMISYVNIFSL
+369 
-381 MIPTILVLTPL
+381 
-392 VFLIG
+392 
-397 RDRLRAPMVAHSE
+397 

>member
-24 ACWQK
+24 ACWWKKQS
-29 RCNGTFES
+29 GSFEA

-71 KLIDDRLLPGT
+71 KLIDDRVLPGT

-112 MIAAAAGA
+112 MVAAAAGA

-152 GLLGLFPVGG
+152 GLLGLFPLGG

-167 TGYKLGIALFGN
+167 TGYKLGIALAGN
-179 FIFGVLMSTNALLP
+179 FLFGVLMNVGIGLFAPCMTLVYLLGMNP
-193 SFMQSLMGYS
+193 
-203 ALQSGLTAMPRG
+203 
-215 VASLL
+215 
-220 AFLVVPWFM
+220 
-229 TRFSSRVLILV
+229 
-240 GLGLTLAA
+240 LAA
-248 GWRMSGFDLSM
+248 FPIMMGSTAVLSVFSAGTFIRKGAFDAKAVL
-259 TAGPIMAAL
+259 AVAIFGPIGVVLAAML
-268 FVQGWGSGLLF
+268 VKSMDMEMLKWLVAFIVIYTSWTMYASWRAARRSPVQL
-279 TPLGVQAFATID
+279 TVE
-291 PKYRTDAS
+291 
-299 IVSAMMRNLGGS
+299 SAG
-311 AIISIMQA
+311 
-319 LLLRDASLA
+319 
-328 HARLAERVA
+328 
-337 GGDPVMPWALPKA
+337 
-350 MDPATLTGLQS
+350 
-361 LNAEVTRQ
+361 
-369 ASMISYVNIFSL
+369 
-381 MIPTILVLTPL
+381 
-392 VFLIG
+392 
-397 RDRLRAPMVAHSE
+397 

>member
-1 MLVDILRLVFIAGG
+1 MLVDILRLIFIVGG

-24 ACWQK
+24 ACWRKKQS
-29 RCNGTFES
+29 GSFEA

-98 VGAVAV
+98 IGAVAV

-132 QTIRLVMA
+132 QSIRLVMA
-140 VSLLVVAGLIFA
+140 ISLLVVAGLIFA

-167 TGYKLGIALFGN
+167 SGYKLAIALLGN
-179 FIFGVLMSTNALLP
+179 FIFGVLMNVGIGLFAPCMTLVYLLGMNP
-193 SFMQSLMGYS
+193 
-203 ALQSGLTAMPRG
+203 
-215 VASLL
+215 
-220 AFLVVPWFM
+220 
-229 TRFSSRVLILV
+229 
-240 GLGLTLAA
+240 LAA
-248 GWRMSGFDLSM
+248 FPIMMGSTAVLSVFSAGTFIRKGAFDAKAVL
-259 TAGPIMAAL
+259 AVAIFGPIGVVLAAML
-268 FVQGWGSGLLF
+268 VKSMDMEMLKWLVAFIVIYTSWTMYASWRAARRSPVQ
-279 TPLGVQAFATID
+279 
-291 PKYRTDAS
+291 
-299 IVSAMMRNLGGS
+299 
-311 AIISIMQA
+311 
-319 LLLRDASLA
+319 LA
-328 HARLAERVA
+328 VERA
-337 GGDPVMPWALPKA
+337 G
-350 MDPATLTGLQS
+350 
-361 LNAEVTRQ
+361 
-369 ASMISYVNIFSL
+369 
-381 MIPTILVLTPL
+381 
-392 VFLIG
+392 
-397 RDRLRAPMVAHSE
+397 

>member
-24 ACWQK
+24 ACWRKKQS
-29 RCNGTFES
+29 GSFET

-71 KLIDDRLLPGT
+71 KLIDDRVLPGT

-112 MIAAAAGA
+112 MMAAAAGA

-140 VSLLVVAGLIFA
+140 ISLLVVAGLIFA

-167 TGYKLGIALFGN
+167 RGYKLVIALIGN
-179 FIFGVLMSTNALLP
+179 FIFGVLMNVGIGLFAPCMTLVYLLGMNP
-193 SFMQSLMGYS
+193 
-203 ALQSGLTAMPRG
+203 
-215 VASLL
+215 
-220 AFLVVPWFM
+220 
-229 TRFSSRVLILV
+229 
-240 GLGLTLAA
+240 LAA
-248 GWRMSGFDLSM
+248 FPIMMGSTAVLSVFSAGTFIRKGAFDAKAVL
-259 TAGPIMAAL
+259 AVAIFGPIGVVLAAML
-268 FVQGWGSGLLF
+268 VKSMDMEMLKWLVAFIVIYTSWTMYASWRAAHRSPVQL
-279 TPLGVQAFATID
+279 TVE
-291 PKYRTDAS
+291 
-299 IVSAMMRNLGGS
+299 SAG
-311 AIISIMQA
+311 
-319 LLLRDASLA
+319 
-328 HARLAERVA
+328 
-337 GGDPVMPWALPKA
+337 
-350 MDPATLTGLQS
+350 
-361 LNAEVTRQ
+361 
-369 ASMISYVNIFSL
+369 
-381 MIPTILVLTPL
+381 
-392 VFLIG
+392 
-397 RDRLRAPMVAHSE
+397 

>member
-1 MLVDILRLVFIAGG
+1 MLVDILRIIFIAGG
-15 LVFIFMLVQ
+15 LAFVFMLVQ

-29 RCNGTFES
+29 KRNGTLEA

-71 KLIDDRLLPGT
+71 KLIDDRVLPGT

-104 EPLTLISM
+104 DPLTLITM

-140 VSLLVVAGLIFA
+140 ISLLVVAGLIFA

-167 TGYKLGIALFGN
+167 SGYKLAIALLGN
-179 FIFGVLMSTNALLP
+179 FIFGVLMNVGIGLFAPCMTLVYLLGMNP
-193 SFMQSLMGYS
+193 
-203 ALQSGLTAMPRG
+203 
-215 VASLL
+215 
-220 AFLVVPWFM
+220 
-229 TRFSSRVLILV
+229 
-240 GLGLTLAA
+240 LAA
-248 GWRMSGFDLSM
+248 FPIMMGSTAVLSVFSAGTFIRKGAFDAKAVL
-259 TAGPIMAAL
+259 AVAIFGPIGVVLAAML
-268 FVQGWGSGLLF
+268 VKSMDMEMLKWLVAFIVIYTSWTMYASWRAARRSPVQLA
-279 TPLGVQAFATID
+279 VE
-291 PKYRTDAS
+291 
-299 IVSAMMRNLGGS
+299 SAG
-311 AIISIMQA
+311 
-319 LLLRDASLA
+319 
-328 HARLAERVA
+328 
-337 GGDPVMPWALPKA
+337 
-350 MDPATLTGLQS
+350 
-361 LNAEVTRQ
+361 
-369 ASMISYVNIFSL
+369 
-381 MIPTILVLTPL
+381 
-392 VFLIG
+392 
-397 RDRLRAPMVAHSE
+397 